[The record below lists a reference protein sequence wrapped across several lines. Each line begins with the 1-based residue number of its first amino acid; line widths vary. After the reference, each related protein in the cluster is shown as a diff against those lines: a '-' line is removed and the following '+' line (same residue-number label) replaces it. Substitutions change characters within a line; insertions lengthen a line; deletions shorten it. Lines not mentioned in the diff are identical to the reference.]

1 MSDKIKGLNQFKFC
15 YAVNVDLQAGQ
26 DFGTFF
32 AVSKDKQTGRF
43 QTNLFGASMGQVYLY
58 YTDKRVEDEMTDQAM
73 HFALVMD
80 LIEGRKFAR
89 DEGAIVIGVNKE
101 DPADKIREMLEKM
114 GGREVMD
121 KASLVNEALMAAKA
135 GADTS
140 MYAEMLK

>member
-1 MSDKIKGLNQFKFC
+1 
-15 YAVNVDLQAGQ
+15 
-26 DFGTFF
+26 
-32 AVSKDKQTGRF
+32 
-43 QTNLFGASMGQVYLY
+43 
-58 YTDKRVEDEMTDQAM
+58 MTDQSM

-89 DEGAIVIGVNKE
+89 DEGALVVGVNKE
-101 DPADKIREMLEKM
+101 DPADKIRGMLEQM
-114 GGREVMD
+114 GGREIMD

>member
-1 MSDKIKGLNQFKFC
+1 MSDKIKGLNSFKYC
-15 YAVNVDLQAGQ
+15 YAVNTDLQAGQ
-26 DFGTFF
+26 DFGTFG
-32 AVSKDKQTGRF
+32 AVSKDKQTGRY
-43 QTNLFGASMGQVYLY
+43 QTNLFGASMGQIYLY
-58 YTDKRVEDEMTDQAM
+58 YTDKRVEDEMTDQSM

-89 DEGAIVIGVNKE
+89 DEGALVVGVNKE
-101 DPADKIREMLEKM
+101 DPADKIRGMLEQM
-114 GGREVMD
+114 GGREIMD